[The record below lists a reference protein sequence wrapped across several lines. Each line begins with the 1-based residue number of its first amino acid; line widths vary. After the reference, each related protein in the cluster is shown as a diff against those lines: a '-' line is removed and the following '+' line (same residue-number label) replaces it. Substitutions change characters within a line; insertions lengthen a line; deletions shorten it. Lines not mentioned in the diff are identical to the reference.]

1 MKPYITEAYI
11 YSLNKGKL
19 TSTEK
24 REVTVLAKQENGQYV
39 VDYCG
44 VKCLAIF
51 NPFTGALYADDIYGR
66 ID

>member
-1 MKPYITEAYI
+1 MKPYTTEAYI
-11 YSLNKGKL
+11 YSLNQDKL
-19 TSTEK
+19 FSTEK
-24 REVTVLAKQENGQYV
+24 REVTVLGTKDDKYI